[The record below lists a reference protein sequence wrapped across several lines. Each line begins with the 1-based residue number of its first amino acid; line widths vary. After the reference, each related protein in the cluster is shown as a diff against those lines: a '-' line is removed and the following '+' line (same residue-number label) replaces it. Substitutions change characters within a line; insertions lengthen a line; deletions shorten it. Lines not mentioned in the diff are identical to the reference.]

1 VNLWSDITDWL
12 YGPFNKPLSIGNWL
26 LLLILSAT
34 IAYAWARV
42 LDHVLEE

>member
-1 VNLWSDITDWL
+1 MGLWSDITSWL
-12 YGPFNKPLSIGNWL
+12 YAPFQKPLDVGNWI
-26 LLLILSAT
+26 LLLIISAT

>member
-1 VNLWSDITDWL
+1 MTLWDDITAWL
-12 YGPFNKPLSIGNWL
+12 YAPFQRPLDVTNWI
-26 LLLILSAT
+26 LLLIISAT